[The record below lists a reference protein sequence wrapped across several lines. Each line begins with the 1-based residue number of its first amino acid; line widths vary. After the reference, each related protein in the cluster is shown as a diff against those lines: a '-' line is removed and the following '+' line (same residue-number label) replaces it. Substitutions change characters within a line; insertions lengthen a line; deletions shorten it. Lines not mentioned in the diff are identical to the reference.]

1 MDLNHDSS
9 QEPETNENLNLLVA
23 AIDEM
28 EAEENYTNN
37 ASEQEMRA
45 IDRGT
50 AETLSQGE
58 SVISNGEAQEV
69 LSPRRRP
76 LVVRQYISSSSAK
89 RRIKKKTHCHF
100 CDLEIDKMNFRNH
113 LLSVE
118 ECRILYCRKLRVKEV
133 NAVIVLSFQCIFCN
147 QHVRQL
153 ASHLKSAPECLQNFV
168 QLFELDEGQEIDVRV
183 KNVMTKVQNLKRS
196 GYKSRQSLKRAFE
209 NASAAANKRKK
220 RNNEPMET
228 FCNALLRDTTYLNYK
243 KCANCLC
250 NLTSAVDVDEES
262 EVCVT
267 GLFDF
272 KTLEANKRMEKIW
285 LCQFCM
291 RNEDSTIKKS
301 IFKIVSNM
309 MEDKVV
315 YHPVLKDEDGK
326 IFYFLFF
333 IFYFL
338 FFIFYF
344 LLLIFFYFSF
354 FIFHFLFSI
363 FLSFIVYYSFLFI
376 I

>member
-9 QEPETNENLNLLVA
+9 QVPETNENLNLLVA

-262 EVCVT
+262 ELRIR
-267 GLFDF
+267 LFDF

-326 IFYFLFF
+326 IFYFLFS

-338 FFIFYF
+338 FFTFNF
-344 LLLIFFYFSF
+344 FFYFSF